1 MRVRLIPEQG
11 GDGTVHHIT
20 VLNDTGSSRLSLRD
34 TDLQYLGNSE
44 GYNGWLGHTAVR
56 KASGTINR
64 YRRLLLQFQLVRED
78 DSPWSDWIDER
89 ALVKPVAPGVP
100 RLSGNRIRDVMYLGT
115 APGNHFLAVAATKGG
130 MTSLL

>member
-11 GDGTVHHIT
+11 GDRTVHRIT

-34 TDLQYLGNSE
+34 TDIQYLGNSE
-44 GYNGWLGHTAVR
+44 GYTAVR
-56 KASGTINR
+56 NASGTINR
-64 YRRLLLQFQLVRED
+64 YRRLLIQFQLVRED
-78 DSPWSDWIDER
+78 DSPWSDWINER

>member
-1 MRVRLIPEQG
+1 
-11 GDGTVHHIT
+11 
-20 VLNDTGSSRLSLRD
+20 
-34 TDLQYLGNSE
+34 
-44 GYNGWLGHTAVR
+44 
-56 KASGTINR
+56 
-64 YRRLLLQFQLVRED
+64 VRED
-78 DSPWSDWIDER
+78 DSPWSDWINER